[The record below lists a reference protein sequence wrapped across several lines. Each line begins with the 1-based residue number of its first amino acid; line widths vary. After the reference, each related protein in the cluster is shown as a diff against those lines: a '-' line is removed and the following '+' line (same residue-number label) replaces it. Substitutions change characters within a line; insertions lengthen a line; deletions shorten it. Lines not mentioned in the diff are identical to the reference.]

1 MQKNMTKQDKNEI
14 RIPSAQQSR
23 SEKKRR
29 MLTLQK
35 TGEMLIY
42 LSEDQLEHIHLPEDL
57 HKAVVEARRLQK
69 NRAAFKRQRQFIG
82 RLMRQVDTE
91 AIEEALVG
99 LEAQHSRESARLHQI
114 ERWRDRLL
122 SAQAASALT
131 ELIGQYPRTDR
142 QRLHQLLQKAG
153 REKQSGSGKRAQ
165 RELFAFLREL
175 TSTFINKAISSES
188 PGDLAH

>member
-14 RIPSAQQSR
+14 RIPSAQPSR

-29 MLTLQK
+29 MLALQK
-35 TGEMLIY
+35 TGEILIQ
-42 LSEDQLEHIHLPEDL
+42 LSENQLEQIHLPGDL
-57 HKAVVEARRLQK
+57 HQAIIEARRLQK

-82 RLMRQVDTE
+82 RLMRQMDTE
-91 AIEEALVG
+91 AIEAALTE
-99 LEAQHSRESARLHQI
+99 LEMQHSRESSHFHQI

-122 SAQAASALT
+122 SAQAASVLT
-131 ELIGQYPRTDR
+131 ELIDRYPGTDR
-142 QRLHQLLQKAG
+142 RRLQQLLQKAA

-175 TSTFINKAISSES
+175 T
-188 PGDLAH
+188 GG

>member
-1 MQKNMTKQDKNEI
+1 MTKQDKNEI
-14 RIPSAQQSR
+14 RIPSTQPSR

-29 MLTLQK
+29 MLALQK
-35 TGEMLIY
+35 TGEMLIC
-42 LSEDQLEHIHLPEDL
+42 LSEDQLEHIPLPEDL
-57 HKAVVEARRLQK
+57 HQAVVEARRLQK

-82 RLMRQVDTE
+82 RLMRQVNAE
-91 AIEEALVG
+91 AISEALVG
-99 LEAQHSRESARLHQI
+99 LEAQHNRESARLHQI

-122 SAQAASALT
+122 SSQAASALT
-131 ELIGQYPRTDR
+131 ELINQYPRTDR

-175 TSTFINKAISSES
+175 TNTYGA
-188 PGDLAH
+188 GRHG